1 MKVENQKVVGIEYT
15 LKNHAG
21 EVIDSNE
28 GEDILHFIQGIG
40 NIVPGLEKAMHGK
53 AAGDRFE
60 VLVKAAEGYGVY
72 DEKLVRRVPREKLK
86 GLANVFGQG
95 GVHGSLRLCFSRQ
108 SVGRKSG

>member
-95 GVHGSLRLCFSRQ
+95 GVHGDSNN
-108 SVGRKSG
+108 